1 MHSRI
6 GLFLSP
12 VHETGQ
18 DPHLALHRSLDLVE
32 LADRLNFDEA
42 WFGEHHTLGWGLV
55 GAPET
60 LIAAASQRTRQIR
73 LAHGVVP
80 LSGHHPF
87 HVASRA
93 VHLHHLTRGRYIL
106 GVGPGVPFDATMFGL
121 DGKEQ
126 RKRLDEALPTLLE
139 LVNGEER
146 VTQKTDWYEL
156 VDAKLQLPRFGPGP
170 IEVALATSGTSVTSP
185 RLIGRYGLSMTSFA
199 LPFALLTPG
208 APEHMGL
215 AQQWKHAQEAADEHG
230 RTLRREDW
238 RVALPVHVAET
249 REQAFA
255 EVREG
260 YDRWLFEYFA
270 KAAGRDVLA
279 PGASRATA
287 LEARVEAG
295 GALVGSVDDV
305 VDGVRRIQEATG
317 GFGTLLVYVA
327 DWTSYENTNRSLE
340 LLARQVAP
348 RLTGAA
354 DRPREAVE
362 WAIARRSK

>member
-18 DPHLALHRSLDLVE
+18 DPHLAIQRNLDLVE
-32 LADRLNFDEA
+32 YADRLNFDEA

-60 LIAAASQRTRQIR
+60 MIAAASQRTRQIR

-93 VHLHHLTRGRYIL
+93 VHLQHLTRGRYIL
-106 GVGPGVPFDATMFGL
+106 GVGPGVPFDAPMFGL
-121 DGKEQ
+121 DGNVQ
-126 RKRLDEALPTLLE
+126 RKRLDEALPTVLE
-139 LVNGEER
+139 LVNGESR

-156 VDAKLQLPRFGPGP
+156 KDAKLQLPRFGPGP
-170 IEVALATSGTSVTSP
+170 LEVAMATSGTSVTGP
-185 RLIGRYGLSMTSFA
+185 RLVGRHGLSMTSFA
-199 LPFALLTPG
+199 LPFALMTPG
-208 APEHMGL
+208 APDHIGL
-215 AQQWKHAQEAADEHG
+215 AQQWKHAEEAADEYG
-230 RTLRREDW
+230 QVISREDW
-238 RVALPVHVAET
+238 RIALPVHVAET

-270 KAAGRDVLA
+270 KAAGRTVIGPDT
-279 PGASRATA
+279 PRETM

-305 VDGVRRIQEATG
+305 VAGIRRMQEATG
-317 GFGTLLVYVA
+317 GFGTVLVYVA
-327 DWTSYENTNRSLE
+327 DWTTYENTDRSLE
-340 LLARQVAP
+340 LLARYVAP
-348 RLTGAA
+348 RITGAVA
-354 DRPREAVE
+354 RPQEAVD
-362 WAIARRSK
+362 WAIAARGR